1 MTKSSNIP
9 YPKMINCREAEGELR
24 EIQTQS
30 DTLDRDVI
38 RTTTQVQN
46 IRKELRQARTMAT
59 EAETSR
65 QRATDKAETMREELA
80 LQQPDSGRVVAYE
93 EVIEVNTI

>member
-9 YPKMINCREAEGELR
+9 YLKRINCREAEAELR
-24 EIQTQS
+24 EIQTQC
-30 DTLDRDVI
+30 DNFDREV
-38 RTTTQVQN
+38 THMTTQVRN
-46 IRKELRQARTMAT
+46 IRKELRQAQTMAT

-80 LQQPDSGRVVAYE
+80 LLQPDSGRVVAYE
-93 EVIEVNTI
+93 EVIEVNTL